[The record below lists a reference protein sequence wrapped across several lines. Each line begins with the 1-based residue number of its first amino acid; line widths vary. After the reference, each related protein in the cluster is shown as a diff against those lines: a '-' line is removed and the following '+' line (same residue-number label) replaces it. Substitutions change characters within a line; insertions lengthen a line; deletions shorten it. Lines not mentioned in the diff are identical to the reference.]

1 EEGEVL
7 RHSPP
12 TLAEG
17 LGEVGGDEV
26 AERALEHVAVRLAE
40 LPARQVE
47 ELPRP
52 PSSPLRERSEH
63 RPCEERRAGRDRVAD
78 ALFPGESPR
87 RTCTVDG
94 AEPADDGHGVQTVTQ
109 STRAGERVRPAS

>member
-17 LGEVGGDEV
+17 LGEVGGDEI
-26 AERALEHVAVRLAE
+26 AERAVEHVAVRLAE

-78 ALFPGESPR
+78 AVLPR
-87 RTCTVDG
+87 QAGRRAPTADG
-94 AEPADDGHGVQTVTQ
+94 AEAAHDGDGAEALAEPG
-109 STRAGERVRPAS
+109 RAGER